1 MDDNAVGLHKRCG
14 PTAFFVILA
23 KKSGARL
30 SNRYI
35 AQEVGGGGII
45 NLAEKPQNTKRE
57 VKIMRRKKLLR
68 QVAAAAVALSMAVS
82 LSAPAFAATFD
93 LSNGGLVIT
102 ANDKGITVEQDN
114 GTSSTYSIDEEIEI
128 KGAYSSANGATLTA
142 EENQQD
148 ENQPVTPA
156 KAPAKEETP
165 KETPEAEDAPAAE
178 KKQEQ
183 KDTEAPADPEQKTE
197 TENKDNNDPD
207 NEEKKEQN
215 APANGELNASAGEGQ
230 ESKAEEKP
238 QPKTEAKASAE
249 ATASASDNTSN
260 GPRKASAYEDRM
272 GEDSDDYGYNS
283 GLRAGIVQ
291 IINNTAK
298 KIKVSLSNAHIDL
311 PTAADTSA
319 RGQAAIDV
327 QGTGNVELKFSGSNT
342 LTGSGQSAGIQKNDK
357 TQDDKENTG
366 TLTITADSQSDTLD
380 VKVDK
385 YALGQDYQGAA
396 IGGHGKK
403 TSGEYVGYGTKNI
416 VIEGNGT
423 VNTNAQIGSGYRGGA
438 ATGIVIQG
446 NAVVNVENY
455 GIGGGGLPGWYDNTK
470 KPGETDVTITGTAN
484 VTVKNGTIGSG
495 VRGGELCG
503 NAKINIS
510 GNAMVNVEG
519 GENAAAIGSGAGGD
533 ANVTITGNAK
543 VTAVQK
549 SEWSG
554 GGAGIG
560 GGANGKGYV
569 TIGGKAQVKATGSAE
584 KHGGSGA
591 YGAGAAIGDGGT
603 TSEKGA
609 DTVQNGENKFETD
622 KDSIQD
628 GAEVEMTNIGHNS
641 SNTVTKTYK
650 TDRWVTDGDEEQP
663 PEVCKH
669 LKGEYAAE
677 TTVYPNCTKTGS
689 QTYRCISCGEITRE
703 KTLAATPDSYWSHS
717 WQEIKVQPTCT
728 EDGYKVEKCSRC
740 GDEYGSRTKTADA
753 LGHKFVET
761 VVAPTCTES
770 GYTVQKCSVCGEET
784 GERTNIVAPLG
795 HEYKNGVC
803 IRCGAPEP
811 QENGSAAPNYTVTG
825 AETYETSVVDGRYII
840 AVPSEDAALNAVLG
854 DLRAIK
860 AQGADVVVF
869 RTRSRESSLVID
881 EMLAMGTDVTPFVL
895 AHNGGEA
902 QLTINGAVHNELI
915 H

>member
-1 MDDNAVGLHKRCG
+1 
-14 PTAFFVILA
+14 
-23 KKSGARL
+23 
-30 SNRYI
+30 
-35 AQEVGGGGII
+35 
-45 NLAEKPQNTKRE
+45 
-57 VKIMRRKKLLR
+57 MRRKKLLR

-128 KGAYSSANGATLTA
+128 KGAYSSANGATQTA
-142 EENQQD
+142 EENRQE

-156 KAPAKEETP
+156 KAPAKEETS
-165 KETPEAEDAPAAE
+165 EAEDTPAAE

-183 KDTEAPADPEQKTE
+183 KDTEAPADPEQNTE
-197 TENKDNNDPD
+197 TENKDNNSDPAD
-207 NEEKKEQN
+207 EEEQKQD
-215 APANGELNASAGEGQ
+215 AKTEDEGQ
-230 ESKAEEKP
+230 P
-238 QPKTEAKASAE
+238 QPKTEDEDKPKTEANASAE

-272 GEDSDDYGYNS
+272 SGNWEEDSYTS

-311 PTAADTSA
+311 PGEAGTLS

-327 QGTGNVELKFSGSNT
+327 QGSGEVELKFSGRNT
-342 LTGSGQSAGIQKNDK
+342 LTGSGRSAGIQKNDEDPDGK
-357 TQDDKENTG
+357 DNTG
-366 TLTITADSQSDTLD
+366 KLTITADSESDTLD
-380 VKVDK
+380 VKVDEK
-385 YALGQDYQGAA
+385 ALGQDNQSAA
-396 IGGHGKK
+396 IGGHGRK
-403 TSGEYVGYGTKNI
+403 TYENYGGYGTKNI

-423 VNTNAQIGSGYRGGA
+423 VNTNAQIGSGFRGGA
-438 ATGIVIQG
+438 ATGIVIRG
-446 NAVVNVENY
+446 NAVVNVDNY
-455 GIGGGGLPGWYDNTK
+455 GIGGSSFNYNAE
-470 KPGETDVTITGTAN
+470 KPGETDVTITGNAK
-484 VTVKNGTIGSG
+484 VTVKDGTIGSG
-495 VRGGELCG
+495 VRSSESCG
-503 NAKINIS
+503 DAKINIS
-510 GNAMVNVEG
+510 GNAEVNVQG
-519 GENAAAIGSGAGGD
+519 GGSAAAIGSGAGGNAD
-533 ANVTITGNAK
+533 VTITGNAK
-543 VTAVQK
+543 VTAVRK
-549 SEWSG
+549 SDWYG

-560 GGANGKGYV
+560 GGANGKGNV
-569 TIGGKAQVKATGSAE
+569 TIGGNAQVKATGSAE
-584 KHGGSGA
+584 YHDGWQNN
-591 YGAGAAIGDGGT
+591 GAGAAIGDGGT
-603 TSEKGA
+603 TSRGYTG
-609 DTVQNGENKFETD
+609 TVQKGENQFSTD

-628 GAEVEMTNIGHNS
+628 GAKVEMTNIGHNS
-641 SNTVTKTYK
+641 SNTVTKTRRNG
-650 TDRWVTDGDEEQP
+650 DWVTEGDEQQP
-663 PEVCKH
+663 PEKCKH
-669 LKGEYAAE
+669 LKGSYSCYEE
-677 TTVYPNCTKTGS
+677 TVYPNCTETGS
-689 QTYRCISCGEITRE
+689 KTYRCKSCGEVLYE
-703 KTLAATPDSYWSHS
+703 ETLGVNSNHTYGGTVTV
-717 WQEIKVQPTCT
+717 KPTCT
-728 EDGYKVEKCSRC
+728 EDGYTVSKCSRC
-740 GDEYGSRTKTADA
+740 HQEYGRHTNIVNA

-770 GYTVQKCSVCGEET
+770 GYTVKKCTRCGEET

-803 IRCGAPEP
+803 TRCGAPEP

-895 AHNGGEA
+895 SHNGGEA

>member
-1 MDDNAVGLHKRCG
+1 
-14 PTAFFVILA
+14 
-23 KKSGARL
+23 
-30 SNRYI
+30 
-35 AQEVGGGGII
+35 
-45 NLAEKPQNTKRE
+45 
-57 VKIMRRKKLLR
+57 MRRKKLLR
-68 QVAAAAVALSMAVS
+68 QIAAAAVALSMAVS
-82 LSAPAFAATFD
+82 LSAPAFAAVVTFD
-93 LSNGGLVIT
+93 LANGGLVIT
-102 ANDKGITVEQDN
+102 AKDDGITVEQDD
-114 GTSSTYSIDEEIEI
+114 GTSSTIGKDDEIEI
-128 KGAYSSANGATLTA
+128 TGTYSSANGATQTA
-142 EENQQD
+142 EENQQE

-156 KAPAKEETP
+156 KAPAKEETSE
-165 KETPEAEDAPAAE
+165 ETSGTENAPAAE

-197 TENKDNNDPD
+197 TENKDNNSDPD

-230 ESKAEEKP
+230 EPKAEDEG
-238 QPKTEAKASAE
+238 QPKPEAKASAE
-249 ATASASDNTSN
+249 ATASASDNASN

-272 GEDSDDYGYNS
+272 SGNEEKDSYTS

-298 KIKVSLSNAHIDL
+298 KIKVSLSGAHIDL
-311 PTAADTSA
+311 PGEAGTLS

-327 QGTGNVELKFSGSNT
+327 QGTGDVELKFSGSNT
-342 LTGSGQSAGIQKNDK
+342 LTGSGRSAGIQKNDT
-357 TQDDKENTG
+357 TQDGKENTG

-385 YALGQDYQGAA
+385 ENALGQDNQGAA
-396 IGGHGKK
+396 IGGHGRK
-403 TSGEYVGYGTKNI
+403 TYEKYGGYGTKNI

-438 ATGIVIQG
+438 STGIVIRG

-455 GIGGGGLPGWYDNTK
+455 GIGGGCLTYDAAE
-470 KPGETDVTITGTAN
+470 KPGVTDVTITDSAK

-495 VRGGELCG
+495 VRSGESCG
-503 NAKINIS
+503 DAKINIS
-510 GNAMVNVEG
+510 GNAEVNVEG
-519 GENAAAIGSGAGGD
+519 GGSAAVIGSGAGGNAD
-533 ANVTITGNAK
+533 VTITGNAK

-549 SEWSG
+549 SDWYG

-560 GGANGKGYV
+560 GGANGTGEV
-569 TIGGKAQVKATGSAE
+569 IIGGKAQVKATGSAE
-584 KHGGSGA
+584 HYDQYHR

-603 TSEKGA
+603 TAGSSG
-609 DTVQNGENKFETD
+609 TVQNGENKFTTD
-622 KDSIQD
+622 KKSIQD
-628 GAEVEMTNIGHNS
+628 DAKVEMTNIGHNGG
-641 SNTVTKTYK
+641 SNTVTQTYK
-650 TDRWVTDGDEEQP
+650 TDDWVTEGEQP
-663 PEVCKH
+663 PEKCSH
-669 LKGEYAAE
+669 SNTYAAE
-677 TTVYPNCTKTGS
+677 KVSPTCTEKGS
-689 QTYRCISCGEITRE
+689 QTYRCSSCGEITKVVE
-703 KTLAATPDSYWSHS
+703 LAPDSGTWSHNY
-717 WQEIKVQPTCT
+717 QTVTVQPTCT
-728 EDGYKVEKCSRC
+728 EDGYTVSKCSRC
-740 GDEYGSRTKTADA
+740 GKESGQHTNIVKAP
-753 LGHKFVET
+753 GHKPVET
-761 VVAPTCTES
+761 TVAPTCTES

-784 GERTNIVAPLG
+784 GERTNLVAPLG

-811 QENGSAAPNYTVTG
+811 QENGSAAPAYTVTG
-825 AETYETSVVDGRYII
+825 AETYEISVVDGRYII

-902 QLTINGAVHNELI
+902 QLTINGAAHNELI